1 MANLLAVVALGRSWA
16 TFKDAGRA
24 GFPSGM
30 KVSVGQEP
38 SCITAFG
45 QPCEAQYDSQSLRG
59 DSMPPNHVAQQ

>member
-1 MANLLAVVALGRSWA
+1 MLMSFYSAFCTLLGVLTLECLMANLLAVVVLGWLWVM
-16 TFKDAGRA
+16 FKDAGRA

-45 QPCEAQYDSQSLRG
+45 
-59 DSMPPNHVAQQ
+59 